1 MVKRVAGV
9 LAGVAM
15 VSEGMRVSKQGSA
28 GSGKTLGGVPVL
40 NYQTAYGGKARAS
53 AGEKEHWVVFAKKG
67 METKTLEDLCESSG
81 ACEKTGHPS
90 EGGVP
95 FFEVY
100 TTEEGLEKVLEEAS
114 GAVDFVEPDGTFE
127 LDDPVADP
135 TPESAS
141 WGLDTVGVDGA
152 SGDGSGTHIYV
163 LDTGVRV
170 SHNDFSGRAIPAL
183 DCTSDELVECNGDTS
198 CAGDVQGH
206 GTHCAG
212 TAGGNTFGVARNA
225 NIYGVKVLSDSGSGS
240 FSWSF
245 WSLDW
250 MATKGAFPS
259 VASMSLGG
267 RGVLDS
273 MAVAVDSAVNA
284 GIVVSVAGGNSNMDS
299 CGFSPAFVPSAITV
313 GSTTRSNARS
323 SFSNFG
329 SCTNIWAPG
338 SDITSAG
345 VRSDSASARQ
355 SGTSMACPHVS
366 GAAALL
372 LQANGNSRPSEI
384 LDRLRSNAKSD
395 LISGLR
401 DGDSNLLLWVGA

>member
-53 AGEKEHWVVFAKKG
+53 AGEKEHWMVFAKKG
-67 METKTLEDLCESSG
+67 VTTKTLEDLCKSSG

-100 TTEEGLEKVLEEAS
+100 TTEEGLEKVLSEAQ

-127 LDDPVADP
+127 LDDPASDL
-135 TPESAS
+135 TPERAS
-141 WGLDTVGVDGA
+141 WGLGRVGADSRPNEGA
-152 SGDGSGTHIYV
+152 GTHIYIF
-163 LDTGVRV
+163 DTGIRV
-170 SHNDFSGRAIPAL
+170 SHTDFGGRAITTL
-183 DCTSDELVECNGDTS
+183 DCTTGNSCAPCNGDAS
-198 CAGDVQGH
+198 CGGDVQGH

-212 TAGGNTFGVARNA
+212 TAGGTSYGVAPSA
-225 NIYGVKVLSDSGSGS
+225 TLHAVKVLSDSGSGD
-240 FSWSF
+240 FSWSID
-245 WSLDW
+245 SLDW
-250 MATKGAFPS
+250 MGDNGESRS

-267 RGVLDS
+267 RGIVNG
-273 MAVAVDSAVNA
+273 MAVAIDAAVAN
-284 GIVVSVAGGNSNMDS
+284 GIVVSVAGGNSNMDACS
-299 CGFSPAFVPSAITV
+299 FSPAFVPSAITV
-313 GSTTRSNARS
+313 GSTAADDSRSW
-323 SFSNFG
+323 FSNFG

-345 VRSDSASARQ
+345 VDSDSASDTQ

-366 GAAALL
+366 GGAALL
-372 LQANGNSRPSEI
+372 LASGTGSGQI
-384 LDRLRSNAKSD
+384 LSTLQDNAQQNV
-395 LISGLR
+395 ITGLR
-401 DGDSNLLLWVGA
+401 DGDTNLLLNVGR